1 MEELLQ
7 KSIAEIA
14 ATALTLLTTVVIPYG
29 LALLRS
35 WVKAKIAL
43 VEDQRL
49 REGLE
54 FALARLDAT
63 AETVVREIDQS
74 VKQRQNGKVVRPE
87 MLQAAAIDRVYRRL
101 PPPALAELGKHY
113 TDKRLKYIIRGK
125 IESKVKPPGGCA
137 K

>member
-1 MEELLQ
+1 MEDLLQ

-14 ATALTLLTTVVIPYG
+14 ATVLTVSTTVVIPYG

-49 REGLE
+49 RDGLE
-54 FALARLDAT
+54 FAFNRLDAT
-63 AETVVREIDQS
+63 AETVVREIDQ
-74 VKQRQNGKVVRPE
+74 VLKQRQGGKVVRPE
-87 MLQAAAIDRVYRRL
+87 MLQAAAIDRVYKRM
-101 PPPALAELGKHY
+101 PPAALAELEKAY
-113 TDKRLKYIIRGK
+113 SAERLKYIVRGK
-125 IESKVKPPGGCA
+125 IESKIKPPGCGG